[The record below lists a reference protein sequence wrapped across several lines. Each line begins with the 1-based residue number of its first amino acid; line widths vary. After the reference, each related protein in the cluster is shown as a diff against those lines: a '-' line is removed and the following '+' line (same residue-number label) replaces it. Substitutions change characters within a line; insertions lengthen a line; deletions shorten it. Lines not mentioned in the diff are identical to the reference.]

1 MIGSRSRQGNQD
13 ESGIF
18 SGTVKLESTQKKIIM
33 RLCQK
38 GMARLKTLPLAK
50 AWTK

>member
-18 SGTVKLESTQKKIIM
+18 SGTIKLESTQKKNYNEVM
-33 RLCQK
+33 SE
-38 GMARLKTLPLAK
+38 GYG
-50 AWTK
+50 